1 MTRFEEL
8 NVGDVVTGEVSKV
21 VPFGAFVR
29 IADDADG
36 LLHGEAE
43 VHEGSSVRVRILA
56 LDQELRRA
64 SLARA

>member
-8 NVGDVVTGEVSKV
+8 SVGDVVTGEVSKV

-29 IADDADG
+29 IADGADG
-36 LLHGEAE
+36 LLHGETGAQ
-43 VHEGSSVRVRILA
+43 EGSSVRVRILA
-56 LDQELRRA
+56 IDTEKRRA

>member
-43 VHEGSSVRVRILA
+43 VQEGSSVRVRILA

-64 SLARA
+64 SLAKA

>member
-29 IADDADG
+29 IADGADG
-36 LLHGEAE
+36 LLHGEAD
-43 VHEGSSVRVRILA
+43 VQEGSSVRVRILA
-56 LDQELRRA
+56 IDQEKRRA
-64 SLARA
+64 SLAKA

>member
-8 NVGDVVTGEVSKV
+8 SVGDLVTGEVSKV

-29 IADDADG
+29 IADGADG
-36 LLHGEAE
+36 LLHGETD
-43 VHEGSSVRVRILA
+43 VQEGSSVRVRILA
-56 LDQELRRA
+56 IDPELRRA

>member
-29 IADDADG
+29 IADGADG

-43 VHEGSSVRVRILA
+43 VQEGSSVRVRILA
-56 LDQELRRA
+56 LDHELRRA
-64 SLARA
+64 SLTRA